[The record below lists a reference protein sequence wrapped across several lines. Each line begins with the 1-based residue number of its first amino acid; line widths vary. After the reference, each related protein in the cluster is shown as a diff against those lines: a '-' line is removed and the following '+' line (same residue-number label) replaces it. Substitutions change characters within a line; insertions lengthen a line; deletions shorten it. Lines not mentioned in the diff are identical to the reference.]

1 MLKTMKRRT
10 FIKNGGAAA
19 IIGTGMVTQGFAGA
33 NDELLGDT
41 QIQHGVI
48 FTLKYEKGS
57 PETKKF
63 LLDGKNL
70 LTSIPVVNNFQVFD
84 QVSAKNDFQYGFT
97 MVFNS
102 KEDYQTYNE
111 HPTHVGFVEERWMK
125 EVTDFLEIDFEK
137 YA

>member
-1 MLKTMKRRT
+1 MERRT
-10 FIKNGGAAA
+10 FIKNSGAAA
-19 IIGTGMVTQGFAGA
+19 IIGTGMVTQGFNRA
-33 NDELLGDT
+33 NEELLGDT

-57 PETKKF
+57 PEAKKF

-137 YA
+137 YASGC

>member
-1 MLKTMKRRT
+1 MKRRT

-57 PETKKF
+57 PEAKKF